1 MEDGVGLGVL
11 ALVLLVMN
19 SALSDSIAN
28 GESVSAVGD
37 PCMRRDSLR
46 VAFES
51 WNFCNE
57 VGQETPGM
65 GSPRAADC
73 FDLCKSKSLSANSKS
88 SSYFLMLGSE
98 GRAHF
103 CLHFKTLGIAMD
115 VVAGVLFRGIHHILR
130 GSGK

>member
-73 FDLCKSKSLSANSKS
+73 FDLCKSKSLSANSKNHLS
-88 SSYFLMLGSE
+88 LLSCICFPP
-98 GRAHF
+98 HTIF
-103 CLHFKTLGIAMD
+103 IFPQ
-115 VVAGVLFRGIHHILR
+115 LFTPGQVRLT
-130 GSGK
+130 S